1 MTVLR
6 LCLFWVKS
14 ISENAFPYLRVFGC
28 ARKIHFP
35 EMLFSWPV
43 NGCKL
48 VSVFILPSN
57 SHFSKNRER
66 AKGEGDAP
74 ARKERER
81 ERERKKREG
90 TIGSLFDFDFAVRLW
105 IRSTSPFDFAFA
117 PIAIAVAA
125 LIRHPRSQTQIRRPR
140 SRSRLRADHD
150 RRRSTDS
157 RSRLH
162 IWQHLLC
169 QLILLFNLFL
179 LLFMGLTA
187 LFSTIYRS
195 YVLFQ
200 LTFTFIYNFQK
211 KEKKIQF

>member
-90 TIGSLFDFDFAVRLW
+90 TIGSPSDFESVRLREP
-105 IRSTSPFDFAFA
+105 RSRTPCEPRSRTQ
-117 PIAIAVAA
+117 IANPSRTQITNPD
-125 LIRHPRSQTQIRRPR
+125 REPRSQ
-140 SRSRLRADHD
+140 H
-150 RRRSTDS
+150 
-157 RSRLH
+157 
-162 IWQHLLC
+162 
-169 QLILLFNLFL
+169 
-179 LLFMGLTA
+179 
-187 LFSTIYRS
+187 
-195 YVLFQ
+195 
-200 LTFTFIYNFQK
+200 
-211 KEKKIQF
+211 

>member
-66 AKGEGDAP
+66 AKGERDAP

-81 ERERKKREG
+81 ERGRRERGR
-90 TIGSLFDFDFAVRLW
+90 SVRCST
-105 IRSTSPFDFAFA
+105 STSPFDFEFVRLRRSTSPSRRLRSQSQHWFVIPDRKPRFVVLDRDLAFV
-117 PIAIAVAA
+117 PITIAGAA
-125 LIRHPRSQTQIRRPR
+125 LIRDLAFTF
-140 SRSRLRADHD
+140 DN
-150 RRRSTDS
+150 TY
-157 RSRLH
+157 
-162 IWQHLLC
+162 
-169 QLILLFNLFL
+169 FVNLFYYSTYFYYYLWAL
-179 LLFMGLTA
+179 LHFLVLFIGLTYY
-187 LFSTIYRS
+187 FS
-195 YVLFQ
+195 
-200 LTFTFIYNFQK
+200 
-211 KEKKIQF
+211 